1 MIHCKECSPMM
12 INRVFCHETGCP
24 NSKKDWDE
32 ENEEWVTPANDEDY
46 EWEEDF
52 FDEDEWEE
60 DFFDEDEDEDEDEG

>member
-1 MIHCKECSPMM
+1 MIRCNCCQPMM

-46 EWEEDF
+46 EWEDY
-52 FDEDEWEE
+52 EWEE
-60 DFFDEDEDEDEDEG
+60 DFFDEDEDEDDED

>member
-1 MIHCKECSPMM
+1 MISCNHCQPMM

-46 EWEEDF
+46 EWDEDF
-52 FDEDEWEE
+52 FDEDEW
-60 DFFDEDEDEDEDEG
+60 